1 MRKDIGHSNHI
12 ALSGKVTLLREYV
25 TQCLKSCVS
34 KSEIVPMVE
43 ESVMA
48 MCFTFLLVVLE
59 YNATT
64 IIVIGMSGVKWCL
77 FYLLQPY
84 WLFWWTNPKSPI
96 LNGQQRGIRS
106 YHVT

>member
-1 MRKDIGHSNHI
+1 MRKDIGCSNHI
-12 ALSGKVTLLREYV
+12 ALSGKVMSLQEYV
-25 TQCLKSCVS
+25 TWCS
-34 KSEIVPMVE
+34 KNCTPKFEIVPMVE

-48 MCFTFLLVVLE
+48 ACFSFLLVVLE

-96 LNGQQRGIRS
+96 LNGQQRRIRS

>member
-1 MRKDIGHSNHI
+1 MISSTQLKACTSEWDTRGEDIDVRKDIGHSNHI

-25 TQCLKSCVS
+25 TQCLKSCIS

-48 MCFTFLLVVLE
+48 VCFTFLLVVLE

-64 IIVIGMSGVKWCL
+64 IIVIGMSGVKRCL
-77 FYLLQPY
+77 
-84 WLFWWTNPKSPI
+84 
-96 LNGQQRGIRS
+96 
-106 YHVT
+106 